1 MLRKR
6 GHFLRRNG
14 NIISLIAFLLQ
25 TVTLITR
32 WGIAT
37 VEVKSIVVS
46 GGSLFLFGG
55 TTFIFGGFAKRP
67 LGTALGMVA
76 VVFVMVIVLIILL
89 FELSLREAQQPI
101 PFLILSGLAP
111 YMVLPTTFRVKYY
124 RKTRRKQR
132 ANICE

>member
-1 MLRKR
+1 M
-6 GHFLRRNG
+6 
-14 NIISLIAFLLQ
+14 
-25 TVTLITR
+25 
-32 WGIAT
+32 
-37 VEVKSIVVS
+37 VS

-55 TTFIFGGFAKRP
+55 TTFIFGGFTKRP

-101 PFLILSGLAP
+101 PLLILSGLAP
-111 YMVLPTTFRVKYY
+111 YMVLATTFWVKYY

-132 ANICE
+132 ANISE